1 MYGVSLELYYDAGM
15 SLYPVPRSL
24 EELEKIRARIRRD
37 YEDITVKYSIPVEL
51 HFAELLK
58 AVSVGMVPATDYP
71 YRKLQIALMDTLSRH
86 KISIEKMNEALG
98 IISAVWN
105 YFPHHDMGM
114 SPVERMAEQMP
125 EHDEQFDADRTAAMM
140 AAAVDEIVPLLGRIT
155 RDILAIHMKKFGFTK
170 KHIDSVA
177 DILESP
183 KTDPAHALVY
193 LLKEAVDLARKNT
206 RRKYLID
213 DLQPTVRALA
223 AYENHA
229 ASKMS
234 NGHFNSRIFQ
244 NIVEQHMALTAETL
258 NEESKE
264 NVIEFVNPAAYL
276 ENIFETH
283 RLISETGGSI
293 RASLPLQE
301 AAHHIL
307 DWIGLLDIR
316 ECMRLNPKSFV
327 LLILA
332 VAHRISKTGD
342 PEGPLG
348 CSEKRIRALLISE
361 FADATAL
368 ENEIVRISQ
377 IVLCGCGEPDLMI
390 ADVVNA
396 PEDCEERLSVLAPC
410 LKLRSPVNPDDLPVP
425 SPFSL

>member
-1 MYGVSLELYYDAGM
+1 LYYDVGM
-15 SLYPVPRSL
+15 SLYPIPRSRK
-24 EELEKIRARIRRD
+24 ELEKIRARIRRD
-37 YEDITVKYSIPVEL
+37 YEELSVKYSIPVEL
-51 HFAELLK
+51 HFAEILK
-58 AVSVGMVPATDYP
+58 AVSVGMVPTTDYP
-71 YRKLQIALMDTLSRH
+71 YRKLQIALMDTLARH
-86 KISIEKMNEALG
+86 KISIEEMNEALG

-114 SPVERMAEQMP
+114 SPVEKMAEQIP
-125 EHDEQFDADRTAAMM
+125 ERHDERFDADRMAAMM
-140 AAAVDEIVPLLGRIT
+140 AAAVDEIISLLGRIT
-155 RDILAIHMKKFGFTK
+155 RGILAIHMKKFGFRK
-170 KHIDSVA
+170 KHIDAVA

-183 KTDPAHALVY
+183 KIDPAHALIY
-193 LLKEAVDLARKNT
+193 LLKEAVALARKST
-206 RRKYLID
+206 KKYLID

-234 NGHFNSRIFQ
+234 NGHFNSRMFQ
-244 NIVEQHMALTAETL
+244 NIVEQHMTLTAETL
-258 NEESKE
+258 DEDSEER
-264 NVIEFVNPAAYL
+264 VIEFVNPAAYL
-276 ENIFETH
+276 ESIFETH
-283 RLISETGGSI
+283 RLISETGGGI

-307 DWIGLLDIR
+307 DWVGLLDIR
-316 ECMRLNPKSFV
+316 ECIRLDPKSFA

-348 CSEKRIRALLISE
+348 CSEKRIRALLINE

-377 IVLCGCGEPDLMI
+377 VVLCGCSEPDLMI

-396 PEDCEERLSVLAPC
+396 PEDCEERLAVLAPC
-410 LKLRSPVNPDDLPVP
+410 LKLRSPVNPADLPVP